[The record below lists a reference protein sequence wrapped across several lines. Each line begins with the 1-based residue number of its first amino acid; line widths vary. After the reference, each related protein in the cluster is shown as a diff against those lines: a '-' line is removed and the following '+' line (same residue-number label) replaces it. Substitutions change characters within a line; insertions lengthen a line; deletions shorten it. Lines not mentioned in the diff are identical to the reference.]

1 MCSEVSAVVLAG
13 GYSRRMGQDKA
24 ALRLGG
30 KTLLQHTVDKLR
42 AVGIEEILVS
52 GWQSCPEGT
61 VYVSDIYPHRGPL
74 SGIHAGL
81 LAASNS
87 CALILPVDMPLLS
100 EKTLHALIA
109 AQGAAAVTILEEE
122 PLPGVFDKAVAPI
135 CETLLQGKNYSLH
148 RLLEASGTLSI
159 PDPEAAEL
167 RRNCNTP
174 EDFREIQ
181 QLYRKIQRNL

>member
-1 MCSEVSAVVLAG
+1 MCSKVSAIVLAG

-30 KTLLQHTVDKLR
+30 KTLLEFTVDKLR
-42 AVGIEEILVS
+42 SLGMEDILIS
-52 GWQSCPEGT
+52 GWTDCPEGT
-61 VYVSDIYPHRGPL
+61 VYVPDIYPHRGPL

-81 LAASNS
+81 LAASNP

-109 AQGAAAVTILEEE
+109 AHGPKTITILEES
-122 PLPGVFDKAVAPI
+122 PLPGVFETAAAPI
-135 CETLLQGKNYSLH
+135 CETLLQGDNYSLR

-159 PDPEAAEL
+159 SDPEPSEL
-167 RRNCNTP
+167 RQNCNTP

-181 QLYRKIQRNL
+181 LLYREISGNL